1 MRYKDNIDKIEQQ
14 IADMVRDAP
23 VERVNTQVR
32 ASFICQR
39 NYGRD

>member
-23 VERVNTQVR
+23 VERENLVR
-32 ASFICQR
+32 CSFFLR
-39 NYGRD
+39 